1 MKTRYILEDCL
12 IILLLIAMSAGFF
25 FAIFNIVADRV
36 EQRERDQDEQEQVRA
51 GHMLRHEIRMSGIYG
66 MNLNFNPE
74 I

>member
-1 MKTRYILEDCL
+1 
-12 IILLLIAMSAGFF
+12 MSAGFF